1 MATANDTTTANV
13 ATADIATGAPAKPVA
28 ESAPAPKP
36 APVADTPVPL
46 AAAPADSREFNSI
59 DFDNKA
65 LAHQISLLLGK
76 VPDAPVAVVHSML
89 AQAVGMAMQNIVA
102 QQQQMQALG
111 NAIASRA
118 LKALAENEPKAA
130 LEEVSKLL
138 NASNPT
144 PTLESLARLVPGAIP
159 GVAAPKP
166 ADS

>member
-1 MATANDTTTANV
+1 MATANDAT
-13 ATADIATGAPAKPVA
+13 TADIATGAPAKPAA

-36 APVADTPVPL
+36 APVADTPVSL
-46 AAAPADSREFNSI
+46 AAAPADSRESNSI

-76 VPDAPVAVVHSML
+76 VPDAPAAVVHSML

-118 LKALAENEPKAA
+118 LKALAENEPQAA

-138 NASNPT
+138 IASNPT